1 MGIRLGLNLEFSR
14 HHNMSF
20 QQAVQEAARIGYEYE
35 EEDFLLI
42 KYSLKIAD
50 ADPGK
55 QIIDKVFKAVGK
67 SSQIAVQRYS
77 RPAIQRHR

>member
-1 MGIRLGLNLEFSR
+1 MGIRLGLNLDFSR

-20 QQAVQEAARIGYEYE
+20 QQVVEEAARIGYEYE

-42 KYSLKIAD
+42 KYSLKITD

-55 QIIDKVFKAVGK
+55 QIIDKAFKAVGK

-77 RPAIQRHR
+77 RPAI